1 MRIRMMA
8 VALAL
13 GLGLGTLATSAPA
26 PAQAASTTPILFGLL
41 DHWKPD
47 IVADDD
53 QLQIQSGIVG
63 LFTKWQADQAQRDT
77 VVRWFQWVRDRG
89 GAPMIDLVPPTTT
102 TDAAIAAGKQD
113 TYLRAW
119 ADAMKGWGHPILFRL
134 FPEMNTHA
142 HSYAPGS
149 RGQTAT
155 QFRSAWR
162 HVVTLFR
169 NRGATNVKWV
179 WNPYRYFKGE
189 ISYKAIWPG
198 ASYVDWV
205 ALDGYN
211 YVDSTHPFRWPYAL
225 FSDSVTRIRGFAPN
239 KPLFI
244 AEIGM
249 RQESRK
255 ATWISSVPGAMRK
268 LGAKAVV
275 WFNETEGVNWRLD
288 SSSAS
293 LSAARSI
300 VHGPDLTYAGPWSLA
315 RIDQLVATG
324 S

>member
-1 MRIRMMA
+1 MRIRLLTVA
-8 VALAL
+8 VAL
-13 GLGLGTLATSAPA
+13 GLAVGPISAGTPA
-26 PAQAASTTPILFGLL
+26 PAQAASTTPILFGLI

-53 QLQIQSGIVG
+53 QLRIHSGIVG
-63 LFTKWQADQAQRDT
+63 LFTPWAGDQAHRDT

-89 GAPMIDLVPPTTT
+89 GAPMIDLVPPTDT
-102 TDAAIAAGKQD
+102 TDAAIANGRQD

-119 ADAMKGWGHPILFRL
+119 ADAMKAWGHPILFRL

-142 HSYAPGS
+142 HSYAPGT

-169 NRGATNVKWV
+169 GRGATNVKFV
-179 WNPYRYFKGE
+179 WNPYRWFTGE

-198 ASYVDWV
+198 GSYVDWV

-225 FSDSVTRIRGFAPN
+225 FSDSVSRIRAFAPT
-239 KPLFI
+239 KPLLI
-244 AEIGM
+244 AEIAC
-249 RQESRK
+249 RQIARK
-255 ATWISSVPGAMRK
+255 ADWISAVPGAMRR

-275 WFNETEGVNWRLD
+275 WFDEKEGVNWRLD

-293 LSAARSI
+293 LTAARN
-300 VHGPDLTYAGPWSLA
+300 VLHGPDLTYAGPWGLT
-315 RIDQLVATG
+315 RIDQLVTTG
-324 S
+324 G